1 MPTPYDGPE
10 RRMYDAANRRRSL
23 DTISAAVRIIV
34 PIADAG
40 TRAELIAII
49 RQNAHHDDA
58 AIVERMIADAL
69 CARVAPITPK
79 EPT

>member
-1 MPTPYDGPE
+1 MSTPYDGPE
-10 RRMYDAANRRRSL
+10 RRTYDAANRRRSL
-23 DTISAAVRIIV
+23 DIISAAVRIIV

-49 RQNAHHDDA
+49 RQNAHPNDT
-58 AIVERMIADAL
+58 AIVERMINAAL

-79 EPT
+79 EP

>member
-1 MPTPYDGPE
+1 MSTPYDGPE

-23 DTISAAVRIIV
+23 DIIAAAVRIII

-49 RQNAHHDDA
+49 RENAHPDDT
-58 AIVERMIADAL
+58 AIVERMINAAL
-69 CARVAPITPK
+69 CARVSVTT
-79 EPT
+79 ES

>member
-1 MPTPYDGPE
+1 MSLPYDGPE
-10 RRMYDAANRRRSL
+10 RRTYYAANRRRAL
-23 DTISAAVRIIV
+23 DIISAAVRIIV

-40 TRAELIAII
+40 TRAKLIAII
-49 RQNAHHDDA
+49 RENAPPEDA
-58 AIVERMIADAL
+58 AIVERMIADAF